1 MVKVFLF
8 YWNLHNPKDDS
19 DASGEANGDT
29 SLCFS
34 VTQKHTHAGIHTW
47 HFDKN
52 MHQSSAVIKLNL

>member
-19 DASGEANGDT
+19 DGNGEANGDT

-34 VTQKHTHAGIHTW
+34 VTQKHTHAEIHTW

-52 MHQSSAVIKLNL
+52 MPQS